1 MSTSM
6 TIEIALF
13 AVVAVVILIALC
25 FVLANKR
32 KQHRQVKADEIRE
45 QAKDEELEVNRR
57 EALAQE
63 TAAKARA
70 AQADADVKAAQASGL
85 EQQAAAHQREA
96 KSSRDRLDEQWDRAD
111 SLDPA
116 SPTPETQKSADR
128 SS

>member
-13 AVVAVVILIALC
+13 AVAAVVILIALC
-25 FVLANKR
+25 FVLINKR

-45 QAKDEELEVNRR
+45 QAKGEELHVNRR

-70 AQADADVKAAQASGL
+70 AQADADVKAAQAAGL
-85 EQQAAAHQREA
+85 EQQAAAHRREA
-96 KSSRDRLDEQWDRAD
+96 KSSRDRLDEQRERAD

-116 SPTPETQKSADR
+116 SPTPETQESADR
-128 SS
+128 K